1 MFSGGSTMR
10 KLSLLAALIAVS
22 TTGCNLIPLPSCFNR
37 GDSCPAMGCSAEMGM
52 PMYDGCTDCAPASSY
67 GVPGYP
73 MPEAPVTTTPSG
85 IGAPTGGFP
94 ANP

>member
-1 MFSGGSTMR
+1 
-10 KLSLLAALIAVS
+10 
-22 TTGCNLIPLPSCFNR
+22 
-37 GDSCPAMGCSAEMGM
+37 MGCSAEMGM

-73 MPEAPVTTTPSG
+73 MPEAPVTTTPGGS
-85 IGAPTGGFP
+85 GAPITGGFP